1 MTTVE
6 SPHVGTP
13 ASRSATTR
21 TRNAPVR
28 LHVVGA
34 VFGRNFLGYF
44 SNPAG
49 YVFITLFVLV
59 CSWFEFWQPLFF
71 SRNLA
76 DLEPL
81 NQWMPYILLF
91 FVPAIT
97 MSVWAD
103 ERRQGTDEL
112 LLTLPARDV
121 EIVLGKYVAAV
132 GIFTVSLVFL
142 GLGQLIV
149 LSFLGR
155 PDWGVLAST
164 VLGYWLMGA
173 MLIAFGMVASALTSS
188 VTVGFILGAL
198 FCAVPVFAGGFG
210 PLGQLVGSLAR
221 VRGMGWLAP
230 LQGADNISRVFE
242 NLSVPIQFRDFGTGV
257 VPLSGV
263 FYFIALSLAM
273 LYLNMVLLGR
283 RHWAG
288 GQSSFGRWANALTRV
303 AAVAVA
309 LVSLA
314 VLLGRWFN
322 VRVDATEERLH
333 TLSPVTRQLVREI
346 PSDRPVYIEAYVSP
360 TVPREFVEAK
370 TNLVNTLKELAAL
383 GGSRVRLNIVETKRF
398 SPEAREAEKRY
409 GITSRRVS
417 TLRDNRQDVEDIYLG
432 VAFSSGLQQVV
443 VPFFDRGLPAEYE
456 LTRSLRVVSGTKR
469 KRVGILDTD
478 AHILGRIDFRT
489 MGTEPEWE
497 IVSELKKQ
505 YDVTPVS
512 ADTPIAL
519 EEVQTLSISGIPTSG
534 TFTLTVGEE
543 ATEPLPF
550 NAASLAVREAIEK
563 LAKIPPGDVKVD
575 GGPLP
580 KDPIRL
586 TFGGQFLGKTAP
598 QVIANGELKAGETER
613 PTVRV
618 GKTTEVLD
626 ALIVPQA
633 TSLTQRQVD
642 NLTAF
647 VRQGG
652 PTLLL
657 LDPYPVSNPL
667 LAPSEPRLPDQA
679 MMMGRPSEP
688 KGDLRPL
695 LDLLGL
701 QWPSDEIVWND
712 YNPHK
717 QLRVSPEIVFLTRE
731 GRHNRFAEDPIVTKL
746 QEVVLLAS
754 GTLGSREMPGDPRLS
769 PLLSTDSQGGIVRY
783 SELFDREAMFRGQ
796 PRRPP
801 RYIPSGR
808 AYTVAARIEGK
819 TRLAEPSPAAG
830 DASPSPPG
838 RPVHAIVIA
847 DLDLI
852 SDQFFQLRRRPVEGF
867 DIFNFDN
874 VTFVLNCVDTLSG
887 DETFLELRK
896 KRPQFR
902 TLTRLEL
909 ASSKYEE
916 RAQDELKRAE
926 DDARVQLDE
935 AKNRLAEA
943 VDGIR
948 KSTEYDERTKESMV
962 RYREKVEQD
971 RLKVKEAEIEGKKNQ
986 AIADSVADQ
995 EQSIAGLQGMVRLAA
1010 IALPPLPAL
1019 LLGAIVYGIRSRR
1032 ENLGANPERMA

>member
-1 MTTVE
+1 MSTVD
-6 SPHVGTP
+6 SPSFG
-13 ASRSATTR
+13 RSAPRQASSTR
-21 TRNAPVR
+21 AAAMIRPR
-28 LHVVGA
+28 VVGA
-34 VFGRNFLGYF
+34 VFGRNLLSYF

-81 NQWMPYILLF
+81 NTWMPYILLF

-97 MSVWAD
+97 MSIWAD
-103 ERRQGTDEL
+103 ERRLGTDEL
-112 LLTLPARDV
+112 LLTLPARDI
-121 EIVLGKYVAAV
+121 EIVLGKYLAAV
-132 GIFTVSLVFL
+132 GIYTVSLIFL
-142 GLGQLIV
+142 AIGQIMV

-155 PDWGVLAST
+155 PDLGVFIST
-164 VLGYWLMGA
+164 VFGYWLMGA

-198 FCAVPVFAGGFG
+198 FCAIPVFAAGLG
-210 PLGQLVGSLAR
+210 PVAQLVGSLSKFK
-221 VRGMGWLAP
+221 GFGWLTSIRNSD
-230 LQGADNISRVFE
+230 GATRLFE
-242 NLSVPIQFRDFGTGV
+242 NLSVPAQFRDFGSGV
-257 VPLSGV
+257 ISLSGL
-263 FYFIALSLAM
+263 FYFVALILAM
-273 LYLNMVLLGR
+273 IYLNMVLLGR

-288 GQSSFGRWANALTRV
+288 GQSSAVRWFHALTRV

-314 VLLGRWFN
+314 VLLGHWFN

-360 TVPREFVEAK
+360 TVPREFVETK

-383 GGSRVRLNIVETKRF
+383 GGNRVRLNIVETKRF
-398 SPEAREAEKRY
+398 STEAREAEKRF
-409 GITSRRVS
+409 GISARGVPTIRE
-417 TLRDNRQDVEDIYLG
+417 NRQELEDIYLG

-469 KRVGILDTD
+469 KRVGVLETD
-478 AHILGRIDFRT
+478 AHLLGRVDFRT
-489 MGTEPEWE
+489 MGSEPEWE
-497 IVSELKKQ
+497 VVSELKKQ

-512 ADTPIAL
+512 ADTPIPL
-519 EEVQTLSISGIPTSG
+519 EEVQTISISGTPTAG
-534 TFTLTVGEE
+534 TFTLSVGGKTTE
-543 ATEPLPF
+543 ALPF
-550 NAASLAVREAIEK
+550 NAASLAVREALDK
-563 LAKIPPGDVKVD
+563 LGTFEPGDLKVD

-580 KDPIRL
+580 KEPIRL
-586 TFGGQFLGKTAP
+586 TFTSRFLGKDAPDVTAL
-598 QVIANGELKAGETER
+598 GDLKAGDTNR

-618 GKTTEVLD
+618 GTTTEILD

-633 TSLTQRQVD
+633 ASLTQRQVD
-642 NLTAF
+642 NLTSF

-657 LDPYPVSNPL
+657 IDPYPVSNPL
-667 LAPSEPRLPDQA
+667 LAPSQQRLPDQA
-679 MMMGRPSEP
+679 MMMGRPQEP
-688 KGDLRPL
+688 KGNLSPL
-695 LDLLGL
+695 LELLGID
-701 QWPSDEIVWND
+701 WPSDDIVWND

-717 QLRVSPEIVFLTRE
+717 QLKVSPEILFLTRN
-731 GRHNRFAEDPIVTKL
+731 GQHNGFADDPIVTKL

-754 GTLGSREMPGDPRLS
+754 GVLKSREMPGDPRFL
-769 PLLSTDSQGGIVRY
+769 PLLTTDRQGGTIRY
-783 SELFDREAMFRGQ
+783 SELFDREAMMRGQ
-796 PRRPP
+796 QRKPPLYLPGDRP
-801 RYIPSGR
+801 
-808 AYTVAARIEGK
+808 YTVAARIEGK
-819 TRLAEPSPAAG
+819 ARPTEGAAPTG
-830 DASPSPPG
+830 DPLS
-838 RPVHAIVIA
+838 VHTIVIA

-852 SDQFFQLRRRPVEGF
+852 SDTFFQLRRRPVENY
-867 DIFNFDN
+867 DAFNFDN
-874 VTFVLNCVDTLSG
+874 VTFILNCVDVLSG

-902 TLTRLEL
+902 TLTRLEQ
-909 ASSKYEE
+909 ASGKFVD
-916 RAQDELKRAE
+916 RAQDELRKAE
-926 DDARVQLDE
+926 GDARDQLDE
-935 AKNRLAEA
+935 AKKRLSEA

-971 RLKVKEAEIEGKKNQ
+971 RLKVKEAEIEAKKRQ
-986 AIADSVADQ
+986 AIADSLAEQ

-1010 IALPPLPAL
+1010 IAIPPLPAL
-1019 LLGAIVYGIRSRR
+1019 LLGAVVYLVRSRR
-1032 ENLGANPERMA
+1032 ENLGANPDRMA